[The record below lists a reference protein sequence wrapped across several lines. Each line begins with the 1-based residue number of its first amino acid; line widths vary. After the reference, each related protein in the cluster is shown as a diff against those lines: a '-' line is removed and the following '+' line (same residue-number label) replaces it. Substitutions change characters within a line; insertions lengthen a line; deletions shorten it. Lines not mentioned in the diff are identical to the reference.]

1 MLNTILGERWMTTGG
16 KSKKKKVC
24 RAGNE
29 KGKGKKEK
37 MSLKY
42 FRVSRGDLD
51 LSVSL
56 ASPLLCLGDSRDPL
70 Y

>member
-1 MLNTILGERWMTTGG
+1 MLGCRGIYYAKYYFGG
-16 KSKKKKVC
+16 KVDDNRGKKKKKKVC

-42 FRVSRGDLD
+42 FTFSRGDLD
-51 LSVSL
+51 
-56 ASPLLCLGDSRDPL
+56 
-70 Y
+70 